1 MVDAIEVG
9 AGCRNRWPGDVAT
22 AFAALLV
29 GGVLHLSMLEE
40 SGQQGS
46 LVNTLPVQ
54 RGFRNEKMKQRI
66 VACGNGTPE
75 ARLTRPFG
83 FAIGKM
89 AGLLKQM
96 LRQWHRG
103 LGPCRVVH
111 L

>member
-29 GGVLHLSMLEE
+29 GGGLDLSMLEE
-40 SGQQGS
+40 SGKEGS

-54 RGFRNEKMKQRI
+54 CGFGNEKMKQRI

-75 ARLTRPFG
+75 ARLTR
-83 FAIGKM
+83 
-89 AGLLKQM
+89 LLGSR
-96 LRQWHRG
+96 LARCRG
-103 LGPCRVVH
+103 CSSKCSGNGIAV
-111 L
+111 